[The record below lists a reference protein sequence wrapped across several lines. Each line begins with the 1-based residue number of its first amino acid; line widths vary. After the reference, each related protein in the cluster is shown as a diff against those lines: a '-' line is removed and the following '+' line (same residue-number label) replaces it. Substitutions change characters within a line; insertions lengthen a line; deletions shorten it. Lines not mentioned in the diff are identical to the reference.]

1 MRTCL
6 VEIWRNLES
15 LFLFSYIVFLVILIG
30 EVVDYHRHQVE
41 SQACMT
47 LMPDEL
53 FSGNFEKS

>member
-15 LFLFSYIVFLVILIG
+15 LFLFSDNSFLVISIG
-30 EVVDYHRHQVE
+30 EVMDYHRHQVE